1 MEDTTSTQSAVTNDQ
16 LNAAAR
22 KALLAMLEDRSSE
35 RMLHIQLA
43 AVETALR
50 LTHTQSDRSNT
61 VLH

>member
-22 KALLAMLEDRSSE
+22 KALLAMLEDRSAM
-35 RMLHIQLA
+35 RNQNAQLA
-43 AVETALR
+43 AIEMALR

>member
-35 RMLHIQLA
+35 RMLNIQLA
-43 AVETALR
+43 AVEMALR